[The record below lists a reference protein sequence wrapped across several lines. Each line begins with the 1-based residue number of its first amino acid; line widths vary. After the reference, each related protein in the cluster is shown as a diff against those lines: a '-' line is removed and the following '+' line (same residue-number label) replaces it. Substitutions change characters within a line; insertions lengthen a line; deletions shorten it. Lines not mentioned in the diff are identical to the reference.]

1 MNDFGTVMILFA
13 LLNKNGFN
21 SIKNA
26 VKTAEKFSTQISN
39 LTNIMSVLPSLGNMI
54 PSKENPDNAPQQKGE
69 EYVDT
74 LKDILSLLK

>member
-39 LTNIMSVLPSLGNMI
+39 LTDIMSVLPSLGNMMPNRENTNT
-54 PSKENPDNAPQQKGE
+54 PSQQNGS

-74 LKDILSLLK
+74 LKDILTLLK